1 VLKIDLW
8 VVFDGFQLK
17 VVLVER
23 GVCLKLWCGEGEDG
37 G

>member
-23 GVCLKLWCGEGEDG
+23 GICLILWCGGEDG